1 VGGGLA
7 LSAAPDN
14 GPVLPD
20 LIDRKGLEA
29 LGLGRRA
36 VDAIVRACP
45 VVAIPGVRRVYLRR
59 ADVAAFL
66 EECTFHDDRVR
77 P

>member
-1 VGGGLA
+1 VGE
-7 LSAAPDN
+7 
-14 GPVLPD
+14 PVDTPPLLPE
-20 LIDRKGLEA
+20 LVDRKGLEA

-36 VDAIVRACP
+36 IDAIFRACP

-59 ADVAAFL
+59 ADVAEFL
-66 EECTFHDDRVR
+66 DACTYHGDRVR

>member
-1 VGGGLA
+1 VDDP
-7 LSAAPDN
+7 PDT
-14 GPVLPD
+14 PPDPLPA

-36 VDAIVRACP
+36 VDAVVRACP

-59 ADVAAFL
+59 ADVAEFL
-66 EECTFHDDRVR
+66 DACTYRDDRVR
-77 P
+77 PS